1 MPRCGLIGTIT
12 SDTIVHDDGLP
23 REAIG
28 GVLYQAAALSGL
40 GVSAA
45 LFTQCGESLRPAVE
59 ALIAD
64 WPNLDRRGLMFV
76 PGPGNRVRLRY
87 SERSREREEVL
98 ESVVP
103 PLDPAA
109 ALEALSGLDFLV
121 MVFNSGFDISLRDWR
136 SIVARASCPVWLDV
150 HSLAL
155 EQRVGAHRDYRSVPD
170 WPDWVKG
177 AAYLQANR
185 QEVGCLMGHP
195 ERWANEEEIQSFFI
209 RAFATGARAVF
220 VTMGKDGVLAAT
232 PGEVRRIP
240 APVASAVIDATGCG
254 DVFAAAAIERLLR
267 GEPVFQAVEAGV
279 ALATKAVAVSGL
291 RETYLLASRESRMRE
306 TL

>member
-12 SDTIVHDDGLP
+12 ADTIVHEDGRP
-23 REAIG
+23 VRSIG
-28 GVLYQAAALSGL
+28 GILYQAAALSGL
-40 GVSAA
+40 GVSSV
-45 LFTQCGESLRPAVE
+45 LFSNCGEALRPDVE

-64 WPNLDRRGLMFV
+64 WPLLDRTGLKYV
-76 PGPGNRVRLRY
+76 PGPGNRVLLRY
-87 SERSREREEVL
+87 SERAREREEIL
-98 ESVVP
+98 ESIVP
-103 PLDPAA
+103 SLDPGPALA
-109 ALEALSGLDFLV
+109 ALPELEFLV
-121 MVFNSGFDISLRDWR
+121 MVFNSGFDIFLQDWR
-136 SIVARASCPVWLDV
+136 SIVARASCPIWLDI

-155 EQRVGAHRDYRSVPD
+155 EPRVGTHRDYRSVPD

-195 ERWANEEEIQSFFI
+195 ERWANEEEIQSFFAQ
-209 RAFATGARAVF
+209 AFATGVRAVF

-240 APVASAVIDATGCG
+240 APIASAVADATGCG

-267 GEPVFQAVEAGV
+267 GEPVFRAVEAGV
-279 ALATKAVAVSGL
+279 ALATRAVAVSGL
-291 RETYLLASRESRMRE
+291 CETFLLASQESRIRE